1 MSEFIRGTGNNS
13 DINTERRSEPPR
25 SRTARY
31 YTPSIDQNNRSARA
45 FRSKKEEKR
54 YWIILATL
62 MVLGA
67 FASWGLLVYQNP
79 VPVDSPSFMP
89 VVRKR
94 MVALVAM
101 LISAVCQS
109 LSTVAFQSST
119 NNRIITPSL
128 LGFEA
133 LYSVINTATMFF
145 FGATVFIGFTGTVES
160 FLFQI
165 VVMVFM
171 CLLLYGW
178 LLSGKYGNLQLML
191 LVGVIIGT
199 GLKSVSSFMRRL
211 LAPSEFDVLQ
221 ARLFGSVSNADATY
235 FPIAIPIVVV
245 AAGLLLAYSK
255 KLNVL
260 SLGKS
265 ASTSLGVRHQF
276 SVIYTLILVSVLMSI
291 STALVGPLTFYGF
304 LIATMTYQAA
314 PTYDHRYIFPMAL
327 AIGFLV
333 ITGSYFFMYHI
344 FRAQGVVSI
353 IIEMF
358 GGITFLI
365 VLLRK
370 GTL

>member
-1 MSEFIRGTGNNS
+1 MSELIYRNKDNAG
-13 DINTERRSEPPR
+13 
-25 SRTARY
+25 
-31 YTPSIDQNNRSARA
+31 IDTSLHNKNRSARA

-54 YWIILATL
+54 YWILLVTL
-62 MVLGA
+62 IVLGA
-67 FASWGLLVYQNP
+67 LSSYGLLVYNNP
-79 VPVDSPSFMP
+79 VPVDSPSFIP
-89 VVRKR
+89 VVKRR
-94 MVALVAM
+94 MVALGAM
-101 LISAVCQS
+101 IISAICQS
-109 LSTVAFQSST
+109 LATVAFQSST

-133 LYSVINTATMFF
+133 LYSTIHTSIMFF
-145 FGATVFIGFTGTVES
+145 LGAGVFIKFSGIGP
-160 FLFQI
+160 FLFQV
-165 VVMVFM
+165 VVMVLM
-171 CLLLYGW
+171 CLILYGW

-199 GLKSVSSFMRRL
+199 GLRSVSSFMRRL

-221 ARLFGSVSNADATY
+221 ARLFGSVNNADAEY
-235 FPIAIPIVVV
+235 FPVAIPIVII
-245 AAGLLLAYSK
+245 AALLILAYSK

-265 ASTSLGVRHQF
+265 ASTALGVNHQ
-276 SVIYTLILVSVLMSI
+276 SGVIYALVLVSVLMSI
-291 STALVGPLTFYGF
+291 STSLVGPLTFYGF
-304 LIATMTYQAA
+304 LVATMTYQAA

-327 AIGFLV
+327 AIGFL
-333 ITGSYFFMYHI
+333 ILTGSYFFMYHV

-365 VLLRK
+365 VMLRK